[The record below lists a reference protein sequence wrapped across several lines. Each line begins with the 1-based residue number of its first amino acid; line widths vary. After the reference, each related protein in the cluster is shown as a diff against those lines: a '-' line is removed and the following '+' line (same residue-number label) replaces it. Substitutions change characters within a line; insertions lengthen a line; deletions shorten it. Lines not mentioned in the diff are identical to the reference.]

1 MQNNVNVDELNGV
14 ALEIAKSIQQLNQ
27 SISDFKETSN
37 SIKGQCETLNGYN
50 GQKVAGTTTKE
61 QVYDDKGYSSTI
73 ETYKIW
79 DIEGQVPLESDCNT
93 LEQELD
99 DMEESISNLKL
110 EASDLELIADT
121 IEGYIK
127 SIQDELGED
136 IDPSILAGAF
146 GVLEGGIAYD
156 SYSAGTGNFISSKHI
171 LSEYWTDKTLRFE
184 RNSNGTYTI
193 YQKDKNGKEVV
204 MGYTTALTAALYMK
218 ELKNKVN
225 GNQESNSD
233 QTEPSGHENDPRYD
247 APDDNDDDQEPS
259 QPSGHENDPRYFAP
273 DDDTDSGSGSE
284 PSGHENDP
292 RYDAPDDSEPVV
304 PKGNETDDRYGPPDN
319 SEPSG
324 HENDPRYDAPDDS
337 EPVVP
342 KGNETDDRYGQP
354 DNSEPSG
361 HENDPRYDAPDD
373 SEPVVP
379 KGNET
384 DDRYGPPDNSEP
396 SGHENDP
403 RYDAPKSQPS
413 GHENDPRYQ
422 A

>member
-304 PKGNETDDRYGPPDN
+304 PKGNETDDRYGHQINQNHQGTKTIQDMMLQMTQ
-319 SEPSG
+319 SL
-324 HENDPRYDAPDDS
+324 
-337 EPVVP
+337 
-342 KGNETDDRYGQP
+342 
-354 DNSEPSG
+354 
-361 HENDPRYDAPDD
+361 
-373 SEPVVP
+373 
-379 KGNET
+379 
-384 DDRYGPPDNSEP
+384 
-396 SGHENDP
+396 
-403 RYDAPKSQPS
+403 
-413 GHENDPRYQ
+413 
-422 A
+422 

>member
-1 MQNNVNVDELNGV
+1 MQNNVNVEELNGV
-14 ALEIAKSIQQLNQ
+14 ALEIAKSIQALNQ

-156 SYSAGTGNFISSKHI
+156 SYSAGTGNFISAKHI

-193 YQKDKNGKEVV
+193 YQKDANGKEVV
-204 MGYTTALTAALYMK
+204 MGYTTAVTAAVYMK
-218 ELKNKVN
+218 VVKNKVN
-225 GNQESNSD
+225 SNEESD
-233 QTEPSGHENDPRYD
+233 
-247 APDDNDDDQEPS
+247 
-259 QPSGHENDPRYFAP
+259 
-273 DDDTDSGSGSE
+273 DSGPVISNGNE
-284 PSGHENDP
+284 TDDRYGP
-292 RYDAPDDSEPVV
+292 RVVPIEELTMKDIMLNKDAPDDSEPVV
-304 PKGNETDDRYGPPDN
+304 PKGNETADRYGPPDD
-319 SEPSG
+319 SG
-324 HENDPRYDAPDDS
+324 DDLGFILENENDPRFQIY
-337 EPVVP
+337 
-342 KGNETDDRYGQP
+342 
-354 DNSEPSG
+354 NSL
-361 HENDPRYDAPDD
+361 R
-373 SEPVVP
+373 
-379 KGNET
+379 K
-384 DDRYGPPDNSEP
+384 
-396 SGHENDP
+396 
-403 RYDAPKSQPS
+403 
-413 GHENDPRYQ
+413 
-422 A
+422 

>member
-1 MQNNVNVDELNGV
+1 MQSNVNVDELNGV

-184 RNSNGTYTI
+184 RKSNGTYTI
-193 YQKDKNGKEVV
+193 YQKDENGKEVA

-218 ELKNKVN
+218 ELKNKVQEQKN
-225 GNQESNSD
+225 DVEMTITDKDGNVLYEGDRGGFTDNPNNPDVTITDKDGNVISENSESSTNEETPEMTVTD
-233 QTEPSGHENDPRYD
+233 KDGNVLYEGQKGGFTNNPNNPDVNITD
-247 APDDNDDDQEPS
+247 KDDNIIS
-259 QPSGHENDPRYFAP
+259 ENSKSSTNEETPEMTI
-273 DDDTDSGSGSE
+273 TDKDGNVLYEG
-284 PSGHENDP
+284 D
-292 RYDAPDDSEPVV
+292 
-304 PKGNETDDRYGPPDN
+304 KGGFTD
-319 SEPSG
+319 
-324 HENDPRYDAPDDS
+324 
-337 EPVVP
+337 
-342 KGNETDDRYGQP
+342 
-354 DNSEPSG
+354 
-361 HENDPRYDAPDD
+361 
-373 SEPVVP
+373 
-379 KGNET
+379 
-384 DDRYGPPDNSEP
+384 
-396 SGHENDP
+396 
-403 RYDAPKSQPS
+403 
-413 GHENDPRYQ
+413 
-422 A
+422 